1 MRDRNI
7 RWKKGDRISLGIAI
21 SKFNKKI
28 NELKQSEDNL
38 NLPDELDYKKLS
50 NEIATRT
57 SLNTNLQIIRSFL
70 SADVADL
77 KVDEK
82 TQIVSNWQKEKDQ
95 LLLRNA
101 RRYIKRQL
109 NELEPGFGMGN
120 QEYNELKSTLNSFNN
135 LYKSK
140 STYKDRSEVLNEYG
154 YGQKMSN
161 MAKTFKENFVEVYS
175 KSSFKNK
182 QKLIDYANSFDNPQD
197 FWNTIKDSKLSDL
210 KQEYDTQQGLISF
223 GDDEDNFNYE
233 LRLLKII
240 K

>member
-7 RWKKGDRISLGIAI
+7 HWKQGDRISLGIAI
-21 SKFNKKI
+21 SKFNKRI
-28 NELKQSEDNL
+28 NELKQTEENL
-38 NLPDELDYKKLS
+38 NLPDNLDYKKLS

-70 SADVADL
+70 SADVEDFRI
-77 KVDEK
+77 DEK
-82 TQIVSNWQKEKDQ
+82 SEIVSNWQKEKDK

-109 NELEPGFGMGN
+109 KELEPGFGMGN
-120 QEYNELKSTLNSFNN
+120 QQYNELKSTLNSFNN

-140 STYKDRSEVLNEYG
+140 SRYKDRAEVLNEYG

-161 MAKTFKENFVEVYS
+161 MAKTFKENFTEVYS
-175 KSSFKNK
+175 KSTFKNK
-182 QKLIDYANSFDNPQD
+182 KKLIDYANSFDNPQD
-197 FWNTIKDSKLSDL
+197 FWEAIKDSKLSDL

-223 GDDEDNFNYE
+223 GDDEGNFDYE
-233 LRLLKII
+233 LKLLKII

>member
-7 RWKKGDRISLGIAI
+7 RWKKGDRISLGIAV

-28 NELKQSEDNL
+28 NELKQTEDNL
-38 NLPDELDYKKLS
+38 NLPDELDYKTLS
-50 NEIATRT
+50 SEIATRT
-57 SLNTNLQIIRSFL
+57 SLTTNLQIIRSFL
-70 SADVADL
+70 SADVEDL
-77 KVDEK
+77 RVDEK
-82 TQIVSNWQKEKDQ
+82 TDIVSNWQKEKDQ

-120 QEYNELKSTLNSFNN
+120 QQYNELKSTLNSFSN
-135 LYKSK
+135 LYSSK
-140 STYKDRSEVLNEYG
+140 STYKNRSEVLNEYG

-161 MAKTFKENFVEVYS
+161 MAKTFKQNFVEVYS

-197 FWNTIKDSKLSDL
+197 FWQAIRDSKLADL
-210 KQEYDTQQGLISF
+210 KQEYDTQRGLISF

-233 LRLLKII
+233 LTMLNII